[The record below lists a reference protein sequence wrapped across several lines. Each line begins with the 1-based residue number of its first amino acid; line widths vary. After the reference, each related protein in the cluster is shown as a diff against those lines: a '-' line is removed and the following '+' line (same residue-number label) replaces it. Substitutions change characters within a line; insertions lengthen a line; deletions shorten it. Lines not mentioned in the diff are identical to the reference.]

1 MSPFLFYIYW
11 YYNWLF
17 LIIKLLKMKNLSK
30 EELLSRMEAINR
42 SNALIYFDLDGKILG
57 VNAIFLKAMGYG
69 EDEHAEVVGKHHSIF
84 VCDDYARSAEYEKF
98 WDILRSGKYYKGEF
112 ERRKRDGSLIN
123 LQATYNPIFDET
135 GKITKIMKVA
145 TDITAIVNSK
155 KQVDAINKSTATI
168 TFDMKGFILD
178 ANGIFLETMG
188 LKSNEK
194 NQVIGKHHSIFVNY
208 EYSKSDEYAKFW
220 QNLNNG
226 KFVDG
231 IFERKRVDGSTIYL
245 QASYNPVF
253 DSKGNVTE
261 VIKIATDVTESVNN
275 KKEIDLLS
283 KNLQV
288 ELDNSKKLKDAI
300 EIEKNAALNDL
311 DVVMKKSQSELIK
324 IIVKVALSVIIGV
337 GVVTTILYWM
347 AMLTGK
353 DTQIIGSTWSNMF
366 SVLLTNAFSIVGT
379 IMGIKYATQDD
390 KNKK

>member
-1 MSPFLFYIYW
+1 
-11 YYNWLF
+11 
-17 LIIKLLKMKNLSK
+17 MKNLSK
-30 EELLSRMEAINR
+30 EELLSRLEAINR
-42 SNALIYFDLDGKILG
+42 SNAIIYFDLHGKILG
-57 VNAIFLKAMGYG
+57 VNAIFLQAMGYR
-69 EDEHAEVVGKHHSIF
+69 EDEHAEIIGKHHSIF
-84 VCDDYARSAEYEKF
+84 VCEDYARSLEYEKF

-123 LQATYNPIFDET
+123 LQATYNPIYDET
-135 GKITKIMKVA
+135 GTITKVMKVA

-178 ANGIFLETMG
+178 ANSIFLETMG
-188 LKSNEK
+188 FNSNEK
-194 NQVIGKHHSIFVNY
+194 NQVVGKHHSIFVNY
-208 EYSKSDEYAKFW
+208 EYSKSDEYTKFW

-231 IFERKRVDGSTIYL
+231 IFERKKVDGSTIYL

-253 DSKGNVTE
+253 DSKGNVTN
-261 VIKIATDVTESVNN
+261 VIKIATDVTEAVNSKN
-275 KKEIDLLS
+275 KIDTLS
-283 KNLQV
+283 KDLQI

-311 DVVMKKSQSELIK
+311 DIVMKKSQSELIK
-324 IIVKVALSVIIGV
+324 TIVKVALAVIIGV
-337 GVVTTILYWM
+337 GVVTTMLYWM
-347 AMLTGK
+347 AMITGK

-390 KNKK
+390 NKNKK

>member
-1 MSPFLFYIYW
+1 
-11 YYNWLF
+11 
-17 LIIKLLKMKNLSK
+17 MKNLSK

-42 SNALIYFDLDGKILG
+42 SNALIYFDLTGKILG

-84 VCDDYARSAEYEKF
+84 VCEDYARSLEYEKF

-135 GKITKIMKVA
+135 GTITKVMKVA
-145 TDITAIVNSK
+145 TDITVIVNSK

-168 TFDMKGFILD
+168 TFDMNGFILD
-178 ANGIFLETMG
+178 ANDIFLETMG
-188 LKSNEK
+188 FKANEK
-194 NQVIGKHHSIFVNY
+194 NQVVGKHHSIFVNY
-208 EYSKSDEYAKFW
+208 EYSKSDDYTKFW
-220 QNLNNG
+220 QNLNKG

-231 IFERKRVDGSTIYL
+231 IFERKKVDGSTIYL

-253 DSKGNVTE
+253 DSKGNVTN

-283 KNLQV
+283 KNLQL
-288 ELDNSKKLKDAI
+288 ELKESEKLKDAI
-300 EIEKNAALNDL
+300 EKEKNIALNDL
-311 DVVMKKSQSELIK
+311 DATLKKSQNEMIK
-324 IIVKVALSVIIGV
+324 IIVKSALGVILSVGV
-337 GVVTTILYWM
+337 ITTIMYSFAILSN
-347 AMLTGK
+347 K

-379 IMGIKYATQDD
+379 IMGIKYATSDD
-390 KNKK
+390 NKDKK